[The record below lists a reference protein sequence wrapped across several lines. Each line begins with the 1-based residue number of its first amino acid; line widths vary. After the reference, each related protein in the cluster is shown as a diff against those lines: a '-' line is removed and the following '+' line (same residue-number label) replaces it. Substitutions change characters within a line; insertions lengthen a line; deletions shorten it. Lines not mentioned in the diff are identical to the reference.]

1 MAGPYRFLGA
11 SLRLWA
17 WFLFAVVVVPVAI
30 LTFGPPQLQRSL
42 MAVMETVND
51 FQTKYVVDPLGS
63 LILER
68 GPLQTLLIAIG
79 VAYIAPGA
87 VLAAPFD
94 LVISSLTGYRVLP
107 GGGVLGSLFSVYL
120 LVAGWTFWT
129 TVIVRLQSVAGTWD
143 PFARAHVQSRRWL
156 LMVWVRLAQWWE
168 AMRYFGRISTGGLAS
183 LPEVLGNRYLL
194 GDIFLGR
201 PKLPIGGMMRPIGI
215 PTEKHMVTIA
225 GTGAGKSTGALI
237 PNICLHEGSLL
248 CIDPK
253 GEIATITA
261 RRRGPGGQGVEGLQQ
276 RTYVVDPYGIVKNWE
291 WGCSSYN
298 PFDEMARVAERSPD
312 FPVAYAGKIAQALVK
327 SLNEKDAYWDS
338 AAVTFL
344 RGLILFIFV
353 NEPPEKRNL
362 VRLRALVT
370 EGDVDSE
377 EENVTAF
384 TALLHRM
391 KRARTGMYGDVIAAA
406 AGSILKMAAGQHGSV
421 LTTVQEHTAFLD
433 APEMKRVSLSSD
445 FLLEDLKNDR
455 VSVYLC
461 LPLPAVTGKEGSW
474 LRMFVLLLVD
484 MMMRDQSKP
493 DPPLLLAI
501 DEFPSLGHL
510 EGMDTVAPVLRSF
523 GVRLWVIGQDIDQ
536 FKKAYP
542 NDWAGFIGGAE
553 AVQFMGIKHPGT
565 VQMMVDMLGR
575 HEVSNRR
582 YDGKNYRW
590 EYGERAVLDPDQAA
604 RLLSKGRGN
613 QIVWRGDE
621 RALLLKICPYYEY
634 LPVKYYDRDPR
645 YTEKWNKAWQR
656 WFAPPGP
663 TPPPDKDPPP
673 GPPPSGAGG
682 SFAPLDLSRY
692 AIPWPERSEGDDE
705 ETPPVFAPPAP
716 ASVGS
721 ALAELSALIGLHSVK
736 AEVRALADLAHL
748 QAERARR
755 GMPGLALAQHLVFT
769 GNPGT
774 GKTTVATLLGRI
786 YKEMGVLS
794 SGHVVFAERNTLVAP
809 YIGQT
814 APLTKKTIAR
824 AMDGVLFID
833 EAYTLA
839 PPDSDKDFGPEA
851 IAAMLTEMEAH
862 RGRLVVVVAGYP
874 AEMERFVTSNPGLA
888 SRFKKTIHFPDY
900 DAGDLLRIFEK
911 KCADNG
917 CRLSDG
923 AHVRAAQVVRTIR
936 ASAGKG
942 FGNGREMEQLFGQ
955 CVERQAARLRRGSH
969 SFDPSVIEA
978 EDIPGVGP
986 PPGPGGL
993 DTTANMR
1000 LFSAGEPPEK
1010 PGGTRAEIDSLL
1022 ARLKLDNPD
1031 ATAPKKPPVKKSGKG
1046 GHRDE

>member
-1 MAGPYRFLGA
+1 MAGPYRFVGID
-11 SLRLWA
+11 LRTWA
-17 WFLFAVVVVPVAI
+17 LLFAPFALLI
-30 LTFGPPQLQRSL
+30 LFFTFGPPETTG
-42 MAVMETVND
+42 AVTSWMLDVEGHITSRA
-51 FQTKYVVDPLGS
+51 PS
-63 LILER
+63 ESALER
-68 GPLQTLLIAIG
+68 VFGLVLAVANGPGVAAAVLLDEGSFRLIGWRPLIAFG
-79 VAYIAPGA
+79 P
-87 VLAAPFD
+87 VL
-94 LVISSLTGYRVLP
+94 L
-107 GGGVLGSLFSVYL
+107 LFSLPVS
-120 LVAGWTFWT
+120 WMFWT
-129 TVIVRLQSVAGTWD
+129 TAIVRFQTFIGNWD
-143 PFARAHVQSRRWL
+143 PFARVHLQSRRWL
-156 LMVWVRLAQWWE
+156 VMIWVKLAQWWE
-168 AMRYFGRISTGGLAS
+168 AMRYFGKISTGGLAS
-183 LPEVLGNRYLL
+183 LTEVLANRYLAS
-194 GDIFLGR
+194 DIFLGR
-201 PKLPIGGMMRPIGI
+201 PKLLIGGMMRPIGI

-237 PNICLHEGSLL
+237 PNICVHEGSLL

-261 RRRGPGGQGVEGLQQ
+261 RRRGPGGYGVEGLQQ

-291 WGCSSYN
+291 WGASSYN
-298 PFDEMARVAERSPD
+298 PFDEMARVAERSAD

-353 NEPPEKRNL
+353 NEPPEQRNL
-362 VRLRALVT
+362 VRLRELVS
-370 EGDVDSE
+370 EGDLDSE
-377 EENVTAF
+377 EANVTAF

-391 KRARTGMYGDVIAAA
+391 KRAREGTYGDVISAA
-406 AGSILKMAAGQHGSV
+406 AGSVLKMAPAQQGSV

-445 FLLEDLKNDR
+445 FLLEDLKNDL

-484 MMMRDQSKP
+484 MMMRDQAKP

-510 EGMDTVAPVLRSF
+510 EGMDAVAPVLRSF
-523 GVRLWVIGQDIDQ
+523 GVRLWVVGQDIDQ

-590 EYGERAVLDPDQAA
+590 EYGERAVLDPEQAS
-604 RLLSKGRGN
+604 RLLSKGRRN
-613 QIVWRGDE
+613 QIIWRGDE

-645 YTEKWNKAWQR
+645 YTEKWNKRWQR
-656 WFAPPGP
+656 WFASPGP
-663 TPPPDKDPPP
+663 TPPDDDDPP
-673 GPPPSGAGG
+673 GPPPGG
-682 SFAPLDLSRY
+682 GRDALVPADLSKW
-692 AIPWPERSEGDDE
+692 AMPWPDPVEEEPDE
-705 ETPPVFAPPAP
+705 ASPAFVPPTPAGP
-716 ASVGS
+716 GS

-748 QAERARR
+748 QSERRRR

-774 GKTTVATLLGRI
+774 GKTTVASLLGRI

-794 SGHVVFAERNTLVAP
+794 SGHVVFAERNTLVGK
-809 YIGQT
+809 YIGHTAQQT
-814 APLTKKTIAR
+814 KGVIAR

-839 PPDSDKDFGPEA
+839 PPDADKDFGAEA
-851 IAAMLTEMEAH
+851 VAALLTEMEQH
-862 RGRLVVVVAGYP
+862 KDRLVVVVAGYP

-900 DAGDLLRIFEK
+900 DSGDLLKIFEK
-911 KCADNG
+911 KCGDNG
-917 CRLSDG
+917 CRLTDG
-923 AHVRAAQVVRTIR
+923 ARVRAAQVVRAIR

-955 CVERQAARLRRGSH
+955 VIERQAARMRRGGSR
-969 SFDPSVIEA
+969 FDPAVIEA
-978 EDIPGVGP
+978 EDIPGASPPP
-986 PPGPGGL
+986 PPGPSFP
-993 DTTANMR
+993 DPDENRR
-1000 LFSAGEPPEK
+1000 LFSAGDPPQA
-1010 PGGTRAEIDSLL
+1010 PGGTSAEIDSLL
-1022 ARLKLDNPD
+1022 ARLKLDKPG
-1031 ATAPKKPPVKKSGKG
+1031 TPKKPPARKGHKG
-1046 GHRDE
+1046 GARDE